1 VKPGDL
7 VVLSPRKT
15 RKGLAYEEKIGLVIT
30 SDRRGIIKIKI
41 DGQELLFN
49 ESDLVVVNESG

>member
-1 VKPGDL
+1 MKPGDL

-15 RKGLAYEEKIGLVIT
+15 RKGLAYEEKIGLVLA
-30 SDRRGIIKIKI
+30 SDKRGIIKIKI

-49 ESDLVVVNESG
+49 EGDLVLVNESG

>member
-1 VKPGDL
+1 MKPGDL

-15 RKGLAYEEKIGLVIT
+15 RKGLPNEEKIGLVIT